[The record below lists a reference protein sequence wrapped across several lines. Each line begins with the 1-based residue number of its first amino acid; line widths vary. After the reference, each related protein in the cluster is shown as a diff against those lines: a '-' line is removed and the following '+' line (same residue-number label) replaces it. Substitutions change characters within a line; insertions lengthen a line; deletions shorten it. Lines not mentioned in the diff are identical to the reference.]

1 MITVNIYEN
10 MTVMVQ
16 GKLKLFQADYRAIA
30 EAMKHEKALLYE
42 SLSSEQSPQNSSSD
56 LRPTPAETA
65 KTEKIEY
72 VEY

>member
-1 MITVNIYEN
+1 
-10 MTVMVQ
+10 MVQ
-16 GKLKLFQADYRAIA
+16 GNLKLFQADYRAIA
-30 EAMKHEKALLYE
+30 EAMKHEKALLSE

-56 LRPTPAETA
+56 LKPTPAETA